1 MSTEDVELGIK
12 NEEVPEALATRRS
25 FGLRRILLSHRG
37 CAGNRTGAY
46 LWCRQLLFVSLGF
59 GANNRRRKQVSLC
72 SVSMAGVDELVRRA
86 SLEALCG
93 TTLTLGKND
102 MPQSF
107 DQQSF
112 NSILPS
118 LGL

>member
-1 MSTEDVELGIK
+1 MSTEDLELGIK
-12 NEEVPEALATRRS
+12 NEEAHEALATRRS
-25 FGLRRILLSHRG
+25 FGLRRTLLSHRG
-37 CAGNRTGAY
+37 CAGNRTGGY

-72 SVSMAGVDELVRRA
+72 SVCGGGGARSMGLPGGLVQDHPDSGEKRHA
-86 SLEALCG
+86 PIL
-93 TTLTLGKND
+93 
-102 MPQSF
+102 